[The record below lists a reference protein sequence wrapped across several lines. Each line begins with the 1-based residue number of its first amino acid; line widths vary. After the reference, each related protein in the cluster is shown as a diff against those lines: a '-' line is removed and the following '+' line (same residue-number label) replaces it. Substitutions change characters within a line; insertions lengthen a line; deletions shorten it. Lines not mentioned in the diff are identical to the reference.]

1 MNERELQVLEQY
13 PFAVEGSCRI
23 RGAFLLD
30 TSVGK
35 RLIREFSGSAYR
47 LEREQELLEYLRERG
62 FLVDRIEPDR
72 RGACLFPAG
81 RTPAILS
88 KNISAAESAI
98 PGARAR
104 S

>member
-35 RLIREFSGSAYR
+35 RLIVC
-47 LEREQELLEYLRERG
+47 
-62 FLVDRIEPDR
+62 FLV
-72 RGACLFPAG
+72 
-81 RTPAILS
+81 
-88 KNISAAESAI
+88 
-98 PGARAR
+98 
-104 S
+104 